1 MDKINE
7 HRVDILGNKIEPG
20 KAVAFTWGKQLRIGI
35 VTKINPIMIA
45 IRNVEKPSTT
55 PHQRRPEEI
64 IVLNDPRVALYLL
77 SVDPK

>member
-1 MDKINE
+1 MTPKDKT
-7 HRVDILGNKIEPG
+7 DILGNVIEPG

-45 IRNVEKPSTT
+45 IRNVEKPSSK

-64 IVLNDPRVALYLL
+64 VVLNDPRVALYLL
-77 SVDPK
+77 SINPQ